1 MVRGAGFGLWAY
13 ELACEKVDKYWGL
26 TGDLIVISTLL
37 PLVLPFSSMCSF
49 IRFLKNQ
56 PRVRESLL
64 VLGFLGSNFVLS
76 VDGVLDEEP
85 LAVEVDEDDEDDS
98 VSLDNGDL
106 PGCLGRGATI
116 VSSVREAGT
125 DPGLILTGEEDT
137 DCNVK

>member
-1 MVRGAGFGLWAY
+1 M
-13 ELACEKVDKYWGL
+13 
-26 TGDLIVISTLL
+26 
-37 PLVLPFSSMCSF
+37 
-49 IRFLKNQ
+49 
-56 PRVRESLL
+56 
-64 VLGFLGSNFVLS
+64 LGFLGSNFVLS

-85 LAVEVDEDDEDDS
+85 LAVEDDEDDS

-137 DCNVK
+137 DCNGK